1 MSKIILTNGVV
12 NVEETYQ
19 EVLEKER
26 NGDWIE
32 LKETN
37 AELRLMQKATGIPSD
52 TRIYININHI
62 QCVKP

>member
-37 AELRLMQKATGIPSD
+37 AELRLMQRATNMLMD
-52 TRIYININHI
+52 TRIFININHI